1 MRRPEGLQ
9 VLNKMAIEPQDVA
22 RAIVFLLN
30 LLNNVT
36 VKDLPPMRQDW

>member
-22 RAIVFLLN
+22 RAFLLN